1 MKKSEN
7 MNTFAK
13 LVSDIV
19 GEAINPEEHIHIG
32 SGRAY
37 YIQPTLDG
45 APMLLRHYRGSL
57 FIDMSEADYNAIN
70 SGSID
75 AEKYVNSSNWLLG
88 YYWGGGS
95 MVGGGYYQPIDL
107 VNRSEDVKRYI
118 RILSCRTS
126 RVSSGYRPTEDQCT
140 NCSVKNCPFSTAE
153 CNKGILENET
163 IQEKDPRHDIFKLVL
178 EKFENQFPGYTL
190 RGMLSAFKDGDM
202 KENECLVRA
211 NKRYQEND
219 PYSLVQIMLHGVY
232 VDPVKAFVR
241 PLSAV
246 FIHMFFI
253 GMVVTGI
260 SWFTG
265 QEYYGIIVA
274 LVFIF
279 MGSKV
284 GVFPTVTTSYYYFIL
299 PDYTLLFA
307 FLRTAII
314 WSALIILNRKRQW
327 EVL

>member
-219 PYSLVQIMLHGVY
+219 PYS
-232 VDPVKAFVR
+232 F
-241 PLSAV
+241 
-246 FIHMFFI
+246 
-253 GMVVTGI
+253 
-260 SWFTG
+260 
-265 QEYYGIIVA
+265 
-274 LVFIF
+274 
-279 MGSKV
+279 
-284 GVFPTVTTSYYYFIL
+284 
-299 PDYTLLFA
+299 
-307 FLRTAII
+307 II
-314 WSALIILNRKRQW
+314 WFSSETIRGIMMRTISAEDIQKIVDNITFYHSTWDFKVEKDEDLKAVTMESIAEIFSRPGMDYPAEKAKAKAEEEARIAAKKVEAARIATKRARW
-327 EVL
+327 GIF